1 MARGRKR
8 GAVSATME
16 EQIQKAQEKVIKTK
30 AAYDTAVESLQK
42 LLDKRDAQRK
52 DELWDAIIKSNKTY
66 EDILQYVV
74 EGIDVD
80 KDVNELQKLPVL

>member
-16 EQIQKAQEKVIKTK
+16 EQIQKAQEKVLKTK

-80 KDVNELQKLPVL
+80 KDVNE

>member
-1 MARGRKR
+1 
-8 GAVSATME
+8 ME

-66 EDILQYVV
+66 RCLSR
-74 EGIDVD
+74 
-80 KDVNELQKLPVL
+80 

>member
-52 DELWDAIIKSNKTY
+52 DELWDAIIKSNKAY
-66 EDILQYVV
+66 EDILQYVI

-80 KDVNELQKLPVL
+80 KDVNE